1 MINEWSRSLS
11 AKWKPI
17 GLGRLSPVESLA
29 RSVFGDHKREGA
41 GAEEPES
48 VRARRQQHHLQQFR
62 GFKPMSNIEQR
73 QLPITNHLL
82 LTIQSSTP
90 CPASL
95 NRCLHRT
102 TAELRCRF
110 YFYRDLP
117 YRRQCSSR
125 RPELNH
131 LPTRL
136 ALCLVSY
143 YSSGSSRKEYPCR
156 PPRLPLTR
164 CPSSRR
170 PAVYPARSRL
180 P

>member
-1 MINEWSRSLS
+1 MEADRFWIAYRPSNLWRGPCRRSQ
-11 AKWKPI
+11 
-17 GLGRLSPVESLA
+17 
-29 RSVFGDHKREGA
+29 
-41 GAEEPES
+41 
-48 VRARRQQHHLQQFR
+48 ARRNRSR
-62 GFKPMSNIEQR
+62 GTGVGPSMTTTTSSSAIQRVQDHEPYGIR
-73 QLPITNHLL
+73 QLHITNHLL

-95 NRCLHRT
+95 NRCLDRAI
-102 TAELRCRF
+102 AELRCRF
-110 YFYRDLP
+110 YFHRDLP

-131 LPTRL
+131 QPTRL
-136 ALCLVSY
+136 ALCLISY

-156 PPRLPLTR
+156 LPRLPLTR

-170 PAVYPARSRL
+170 PAVCPARLRL

>member
-1 MINEWSRSLS
+1 MNGLVSFPQSGSRSVLDR
-11 AKWKPI
+11 I
-17 GLGRLSPVESLA
+17 SPVESLA
-29 RSVFGDHKREGA
+29 RSVSAIASAK
-41 GAEEPES
+41 EPEL
-48 VRARRQQHHLQQFR
+48 RNR
-62 GFKPMSNIEQR
+62 GRSEHDDVTTSSSAIQRVQDHEPYGIR
-73 QLPITNHLL
+73 QLHITNHLL

-95 NRCLHRT
+95 NRCLDRT
-102 TAELRCRF
+102 IAELRCRF
-110 YFYRDLP
+110 YFHRDLP

-131 LPTRL
+131 QPTRL
-136 ALCLVSY
+136 ALCLISY

-156 PPRLPLTR
+156 LPRLPLTR

-170 PAVYPARSRL
+170 PAVCPARLRL